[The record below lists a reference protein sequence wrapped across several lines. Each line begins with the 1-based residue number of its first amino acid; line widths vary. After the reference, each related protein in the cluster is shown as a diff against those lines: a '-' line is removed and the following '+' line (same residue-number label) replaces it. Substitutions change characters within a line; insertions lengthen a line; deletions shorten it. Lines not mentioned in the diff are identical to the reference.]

1 MFKAAKRF
9 REEILITCIVLMTLN
24 FSAEAARAFNIDGFY
39 TGMTRVDAFKLA
51 VRKNLS
57 QKAIETYQSKIRD
70 EFPPY
75 DLHFCGE
82 EFDRLSFVGKEL
94 SPAEFLSVYY
104 HYREIHGNPFVDTP
118 VGLSDDV
125 VLYFIWKLPNADEVT
140 LILSNSGE
148 TPFYRVN
155 LTNSAPCD

>member
-9 REEILITCIVLMTLN
+9 REGILISCIVLMTLT
-24 FSAEAARAFNIDGFY
+24 FSVEAARAFNIDGFY

-57 QKAIETYQSKIRD
+57 QKAIETYESKYGD

-75 DLHFCGE
+75 DLGFCGE

-94 SPAEFLSVYY
+94 SPAEFLSVFYE
-104 HYREIHGNPFVDTP
+104 HSEVHGNPFVDTP
-118 VGLSDDV
+118 VGLSDHV
-125 VLYFIWKLPNADEVT
+125 VLYLKWKLSNADEVT

-148 TPFYRVN
+148 KPLYRVN
-155 LTNSAPCD
+155 FINNAPCD